1 MVGLVGVSAIGR
13 PAAAKDLPRDLPRD
27 LTSDLPRE
35 PVSEQGAGLDLPIL
49 PASSEGIQAAPT
61 APTLGA
67 ALPLVADLSD
77 VTPDHWAYKAV
88 KALVD
93 KYGILMGDPDGK
105 FRGNRAMTRF
115 EFAAALAALLGQI
128 DRFSLDELD
137 LDTISRL
144 QASFQEAL
152 KDLQT
157 RSGEIATLTGQLER
171 QVFSPTSKLNT
182 QVSTVL
188 TNGTD
193 APMTTFTRVRLTL
206 ATSFQGSDRLVTQIE
221 AGSDGGDAISAAQNR
236 RGNRLGTLGVIA
248 DGGALA
254 TVGVPPQGR
263 LRKLYYSFRAADRVT
278 VAVGTA
284 LPPSDFIDY
293 NTFANE
299 SGLNFASSFFANNPL
314 IVQNGIDRFG
324 GAGAAVSWQVQP
336 NITVRGLYAAADA
349 ADPVQGLWRDRRQF
363 SLEGEYQFP
372 SNPVT
377 VRLQYTNARVNG
389 SKINAFG
396 INSEWAWN
404 RQFALFGRLGVGSYR
419 GFNTALGQDLK
430 LNPRTWAVGASV
442 RNFLITGSTAG
453 VALGQPFGTSQ
464 LGNATQ
470 TNFETYFS
478 FLLNDHL
485 NISPSLFV
493 VSNPDNQRGRTIWQW
508 AMRVVF
514 DF

>member
-1 MVGLVGVSAIGR
+1 MSKYWWLVSGLVGGMV
-13 PAAAKDLPRDLPRD
+13 
-27 LTSDLPRE
+27 
-35 PVSEQGAGLDLPIL
+35 AGLSPIGMAMNAMAGELPGLESELATGMDLPIL
-49 PASSEGIQAAPT
+49 RADGNRESAAP
-61 APTLGA
+61 PLS
-67 ALPLVADLSD
+67 ALPLVDELSD
-77 VTPDHWAYKAV
+77 VSPNHWAYQAV
-88 KALVD
+88 KVLID
-93 KYGILMGDPDGK
+93 KYGILSGDPDGK

-115 EFAAALAALLGQI
+115 EFAAALAALMGQV
-128 DRFSLDELD
+128 DRFSLSEVD
-137 LDTISRL
+137 LDTIKRL
-144 QASFQEAL
+144 QQSFGEAL
-152 KDLQT
+152 KDLET
-157 RSGEIATLTGQLER
+157 RSAEIQTLTQRLER
-171 QVFSPTSKLNT
+171 QTFSTTTKLHT
-182 QVSTVL
+182 QVSSVL
-188 TNGTD
+188 TNGTA

-206 ATSFQGSDRLVTQIE
+206 ATSFQSSDKLVTQLE
-221 AGSDGGDAISAAQNR
+221 LGNDGGDAIAAAQIR
-236 RGNRLGTLGVIA
+236 RGNRLGTLGILA
-248 DGGALA
+248 DGGGLD
-254 TVGVPPQGR
+254 TVGVASQGQ
-263 LRKLYYSFRAADRVT
+263 LRKLYYSFQPTEKLT

-284 LPPSDFIDY
+284 LPPSDFIDR
-293 NTFANE
+293 NTFANG
-299 SGLNFASSFFANNPL
+299 SGANFASSFFANNPL
-314 IVQNGIDRFG
+314 IVQNALDRFG
-324 GAGAAVSWQVQP
+324 GAGAAVSWQVSAP
-336 NITVRGLYAAADA
+336 ITVRGLYVAADA
-349 ADPVQGLWRDRRQF
+349 ANPTQGLWRDRRQF

-404 RQFALFGRLGVGSYR
+404 RQFALFGRLGAGSYR

-478 FLLNDHL
+478 FLLNDRL
-485 NISPSLFV
+485 NLSPSLLV
-493 VSNPDNQRGRTIWQW
+493 VSNPDNQRGPTIWQW